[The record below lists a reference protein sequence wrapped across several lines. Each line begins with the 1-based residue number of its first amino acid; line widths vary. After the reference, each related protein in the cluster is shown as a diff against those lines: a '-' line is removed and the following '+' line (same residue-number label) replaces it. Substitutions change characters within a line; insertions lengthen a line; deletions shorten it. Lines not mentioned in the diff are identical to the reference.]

1 MVHVDFLHISVRINP
16 KFKNNLLSFS
26 LRERGDVGKT
36 EKWWGKEGRE
46 REGTKRERKGKE
58 RKREGEYVCLSL
70 FSDSLVRGVPVS
82 VTCYWTLKQN
92 NHI

>member
-1 MVHVDFLHISVRINP
+1 MKSFMVHVDFLHISVRINP

-58 RKREGEYVCLSL
+58 RKRERESMYVFPS
-70 FSDSLVRGVPVS
+70 S
-82 VTCYWTLKQN
+82 VIPW
-92 NHI
+92 